1 MSNPTLQPNRPETS
15 TSQPATAPRS
25 MSRRRGVKVLAGLL
39 LLLLF
44 VVAIAPTILA
54 KTALRNRVA
63 RQVTSDLNGTLEIG
77 SASVGWFTPIELR
90 DVTLSD
96 SRGQVIARIPTI
108 KSSRSLLGLL
118 RDRTKLGEFTL
129 HNPTVEI
136 ICDKQSSNLEEVL
149 QKYLEDDGRPRAP
162 TRPEVTVRVVGGTLT
177 LRTPD
182 QRPSG
187 EFHNLEATVQVP
199 AARSEPVA
207 VELSADA
214 PGQLRAEIRTGES
227 GRARLV
233 ANGVALESLSI
244 LIRRFEPDLDLA
256 GSFSADVTAAWDK
269 QALSVEGTLG
279 GKNIAASGP
288 WLNGDRLRFATA
300 ELPLKLSIAGRKL
313 QVERAHLIS
322 DLGTISATGSID
334 FAEPL

>member
-1 MSNPTLQPNRPETS
+1 MVG
-15 TSQPATAPRS
+15 
-25 MSRRRGVKVLAGLL
+25 RG
-39 LLLLF
+39 
-44 VVAIAPTILA
+44 
-54 KTALRNRVA
+54 
-63 RQVTSDLNGTLEIG
+63 
-77 SASVGWFTPIELR
+77 
-90 DVTLSD
+90 
-96 SRGQVIARIPTI
+96 
-108 KSSRSLLGLL
+108 
-118 RDRTKLGEFTL
+118 
-129 HNPTVEI
+129 
-136 ICDKQSSNLEEVL
+136 
-149 QKYLEDDGRPRAP
+149 AP

-288 WLNGDRLRFATA
+288 WLNGDRLQFATA
-300 ELPLKLSIAGRKL
+300 ELPLKLKYRGAKASSGARSP
-313 QVERAHLIS
+313 HLRPGN
-322 DLGTISATGSID
+322 DLGNWQHRLRRAAGSCSGTV
-334 FAEPL
+334 LV